1 VALVVEAPA
10 VVAHAQQAPVRQDK
24 EIRVALVL
32 TQRHQLLLMVAE
44 VVVELVL

>member
-1 VALVVEAPA
+1 VVLVVEAQA
-10 VVAHAQQAPVRQDK
+10 VVAHAQQALVRQDK

-32 TQRHQLLLMVAE
+32 TLQHQLLLMVAE